1 MPQTAATET
10 TINEEVNEV
19 LGATPGIFV
28 RIGNM
33 LLLGLVVVI
42 MSLAAMISYPSVI
55 EGAVLLKPYKVQ
67 QLKSPP
73 AETELTAIQVKESDT
88 VTAGAPLVTLTHTNT
103 GKVDTLTAPFAGVV
117 FFQRLL
123 PLHGLIDSGT
133 LLLHIQ
139 DLSRQYKVQISTG
152 RYGYGKIHPGQ
163 EVYLSLDKFP
173 RDEFGEL
180 TARIISKPFSDSSG
194 TLVVDAVLTKDIL
207 ALYGRQPD
215 IGLGAAGTAS
225 IITGRKSFISG
236 LFP

>member
-1 MPQTAATET
+1 MPQPFVTET
-10 TINEEVNEV
+10 TVNEEVNEV
-19 LGATPGIFV
+19 LGATPVFFV

-33 LLLGLVVVI
+33 LLLGLVIVI
-42 MSLAAMISYPSVI
+42 ILLAAMISYPNII
-55 EGAVLLKPYKVQ
+55 EGTVLLKPYRVQ

-73 AETELTAIQVKESDT
+73 AETKLSAIRAKEGDT
-88 VTAGAPLVTLTHTNT
+88 VKAGAPLLTLTNTNT
-103 GKVDTLTAPFAGVV
+103 GKADTLTAPFAGVV
-117 FFQRLL
+117 FFQRTLSMN
-123 PLHGLIDSGT
+123 GLIDSGT

-139 DLSRQYKVQISTG
+139 DLSGQYKVQISTG
-152 RYGYGKIHPGQ
+152 RYGYGKIHTGQ

-180 TARIISKPFSDSSG
+180 KARIISKPFPDSG
-194 TLVVDAVLTKDIL
+194 GAVQVDAVLTKDIT
-207 ALYGRQPD
+207 AIYGRQPD

>member
-1 MPQTAATET
+1 MPQIVTGET
-10 TINEEVNEV
+10 IVNEEVNEV
-19 LGATPGIFV
+19 LGATPGLFV

-33 LLLGLVVVI
+33 LVLGLVAVLI
-42 MSLAAMISYPSVI
+42 SLAAIISYPNII
-55 EGAVLLKPYKVQ
+55 EGTVLLKPYRVQ

-73 AETELTAIQVKESDT
+73 AETKLTAIQAKEGDT
-88 VTAGAPLVTLTHTNT
+88 VKAGAPLVTLTYTNT
-103 GKVDTLTAPFAGVV
+103 GKADTLTAPFAGVV
-117 FFQRLL
+117 FFQRML

-133 LLLHIQ
+133 LLLHFQ
-139 DLSRQYKVQISTG
+139 DLSRQYKVQISTD

-180 TARIISKPFSDSSG
+180 KARIISKPFPDSSG
-194 TLVVDAVLTKDIL
+194 GVQVDAVLTKDIT
-207 ALYGRQPD
+207 AIYGRQPD

-225 IITGRKSFISG
+225 IVIGRKSFISG